1 MYKNGGRAKLPGRRF
16 HVFVRAM
23 VRRCGLA
30 AALCV
35 TAASCGK
42 VGPLRPPAPRG
53 PQAPGDV
60 ESRQVGTAV
69 EVAFTV
75 PQPTGSQAS
84 QEVAQTQILRVDY
97 PRGVTPSVDPDAFRL
112 RGQVVLEVEAGRP
125 GTRRVIADPTVGRL
139 ADAGVGWTL
148 RYGVRVR
155 DRRDRPSTLVV
166 ARDLAVVASVGPPS
180 KLTAQASAD
189 GVRLAW
195 EPPEGVTNATYN
207 IYRGPVEGLLDEK
220 PLNLKPLATS
230 DYLDAD
236 VRVGRTYR
244 YVVRSVAAE
253 GPPFRESVS
262 SPQAIVDAS
271 DRFAP
276 AAPTRLVAVQEGT
289 AVRLLWNPNAEPDL
303 DGYFVYRK
311 LGGDWTRQ
319 GEILGQPSYLDP
331 DVKPGDVVRYR
342 VTAVDRANPP
352 NESEP
357 SAEVELQVAV
367 DPGAGLP

>member
-1 MYKNGGRAKLPGRRF
+1 
-16 HVFVRAM
+16 VFVRAI
-23 VRRCGLA
+23 VRPCGLA

-35 TAASCGK
+35 AAGSCGK

-60 ESRQVGTAV
+60 VARQVGAGV

-75 PQPTGSQAS
+75 PQPTGSEAS
-84 QEVAQTQILRVDY
+84 QQVAQTQILRVDY
-97 PRGVTPSVDPDAFRL
+97 PRGVTPSVDPEAFRL
-112 RGQVVLEVEAGRP
+112 RGQVVVEVDVDAGRP
-125 GTRRVIADPTVGRL
+125 GTRQVVADPTVSQL
-139 ADAGVGWTL
+139 TDAGVGWTL

-166 ARDLAVVASVGPPS
+166 ARDLAVVAAVGAPT

-195 EPPEGVTNATYN
+195 DAPEGVPDATFN
-207 IYRGPVEGLLDEK
+207 IYRGPAEGLLDEK
-220 PLNLKPLATS
+220 PLNLKPLATP

-236 VRVGRTYR
+236 VRVGATYR
-244 YVVRSVAAE
+244 YVVRSVAAD

-262 SPQAIVDAS
+262 SPPAIVDAS

-276 AAPTRLVAVQEGT
+276 AAPAGLVAVQEGA

-357 SAEVELQVAV
+357 SVEVKLQVAA
-367 DPGAGLP
+367 DPGAGIP

>member
-1 MYKNGGRAKLPGRRF
+1 M
-16 HVFVRAM
+16 FVRT
-23 VRRCGLA
+23 VIRRCGLA
-30 AALCV
+30 AALGA
-35 TAASCGK
+35 TAVSCGK

-53 PQAPGDV
+53 PQAPVDV
-60 ESRQVGTAV
+60 EARQIGAAV

-97 PRGVTPSVDPDAFRL
+97 PRGVTPAVDPEAFRL
-112 RGQVVLEVEAGRP
+112 RGQVVVEVDAGLP
-125 GTRRVIADPTVGRL
+125 GTRLVVADPTVGQL
-139 ADAGVGWTL
+139 SDGGVGWTL

-166 ARDLAVVASVGPPS
+166 ARDLAVVAAVGPPS

-195 EPPEGVTNATYN
+195 EPPEGAADATYN
-207 IYRGPVEGLLDEK
+207 IYRGPAEGLLDEK
-220 PLNLKPLATS
+220 PLNLKPLATPG
-230 DYLDAD
+230 YLDAD
-236 VRVGRTYR
+236 VRVGATYR

-262 SPQAIVDAS
+262 SAPAIVDAS

-276 AAPTRLVAVQEGT
+276 AAPAGLVAVQEGA
-289 AVRLLWNPNAEPDL
+289 AVRLLWNPNAEKDL

-311 LGGDWTRQ
+311 LGGDWARQ

-342 VTAVDRANPP
+342 VTAVDRASPP

-357 SAEVELQVAV
+357 SAEVELQVAA